1 MVDAMFPKIKK
12 LIILLTL
19 FCFWTGC
26 TQVKQVVTDV
36 KEGVSGVLKKDK
48 KDTPKA
54 PAEKKEPEP
63 AKEPETADKGTTT
76 GSKEESPPPAKPKKK
91 ETKTTTPA
99 SKKGGSSTTTS
110 GEVFGPK

>member
-1 MVDAMFPKIKK
+1 MFPKIKK
-12 LIILLTL
+12 LIILLTVL
-19 FCFWTGC
+19 CFWTGC

-36 KEGVSGVLKKDK
+36 KEGVSGALKKDT

-54 PAEKKEPEP
+54 PAEKKEPPKDPEP
-63 AKEPETADKGTTT
+63 ADKGTTT
-76 GSKEESPPPAKPKKK
+76 VNKEESSPPAKAKKK

-99 SKKGGSSTTTS
+99 GKKGSTSTTPS